1 MTYEAF
7 FEAAGRR
14 LRADLSAFLG
24 AKRAEAARLRP
35 WGPDVLRR
43 LEKFTR
49 KGKAIRGG
57 LVALGCEMAGGRAA
71 APAAIRAGA
80 ALELIQSGL
89 LIHDDIMDR
98 DPRRRGGPSVHEQYA
113 RLAPFPAG
121 PEAAHFGTS
130 LAICAGEIAIFLAF
144 EAIAGLPGPAGRTA
158 AVDRLFASE
167 FGLVGLGQMLDI
179 EAGASRRP
187 VSRRRILEIYRVKT
201 ARYSFYLPLAAG
213 WLLGGGRRAALP
225 AFERLGQDL
234 GLVFQ
239 IKDDELGL
247 FGRPSATGK
256 PVGSDIREGKKT
268 LLALELLRRA
278 RGPEKARLASL
289 FGKKDLTPAEA
300 ASVREAA
307 VRLGARERLQQ
318 IAADLAAEAERVI
331 RTLEVPRRHRDVLL
345 AVSAESLRRDS

>member
-1 MTYEAF
+1 MTFEAF
-7 FEAAGRR
+7 FETAGRR
-14 LRADLSAFLG
+14 LRADLSVFLA

-43 LEKFTR
+43 LERFTR

-71 APAAIRAGA
+71 APAAVRAGA
-80 ALELIQSGL
+80 AFELIQSGL

-187 VSRRRILEIYRVKT
+187 VPRRRILEIYRVKT

-247 FGRPSATGK
+247 FGLPSATGK

-268 LLALELLRRA
+268 LYATGLLERA
-278 RGPEKARLASL
+278 AGPDAERLSRL
-289 FGKKDLTPAEA
+289 FGCPAATDADIRFVQGLAERLGVRAEA
-300 ASVREAA
+300 GKAMDRFGRRVLVE
-307 VRLGARERLQQ
+307 
-318 IAADLAAEAERVI
+318 IAALPVRPA
-331 RTLEVPRRHRDVLL
+331 HRDI
-345 AVSAESLRRDS
+345 LRGLHAYIMSRRR